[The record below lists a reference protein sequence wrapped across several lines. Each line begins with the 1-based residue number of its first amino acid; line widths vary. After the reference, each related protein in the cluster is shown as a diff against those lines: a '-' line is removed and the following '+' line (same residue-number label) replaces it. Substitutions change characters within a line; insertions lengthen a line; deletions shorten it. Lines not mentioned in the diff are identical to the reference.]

1 MSNNV
6 MVFTEYTEA
15 GFGKATFESMSE
27 GRNLANQLKGSLT
40 AVVFGIGSTDKALEL
55 AQYGADCIMICDN
68 PALADFDAD
77 QFSSILLDLVKQE
90 MPNILLFGTSLND
103 KAVAALL
110 ATRLD
115 VGVATECLGFALEGE
130 RLLATRTMYG
140 GKLLAQV
147 ILTGTPQIACIRSNA
162 FLIHQDIRKSE
173 SMIIEPQLKKTK
185 VQIIKKELK
194 SSDKMVELTEANIII
209 SGGRGMRGDDF
220 SILEKLAA
228 LLGGAVGASRV
239 AVDQGWRP
247 HSDQVGQTGKVVS
260 PKLYVACGI
269 SGAMQHLAGMGTSE
283 CIVAINKDPQAPIYN
298 YADYG
303 IVEDLFEM
311 VPAIIE
317 ELKKQ
322 VVYNHNN

>member
-15 GFGKATFESMSE
+15 GFGKATFEGMSE

-40 AVVFGIGSTDKALEL
+40 AVVFGVGSTDKALEL
-55 AQYGADCIMICDN
+55 AQYGADRIMICDN

-90 MPNILLFGTSLND
+90 RPNILLFGTSLND

-115 VGVATECLGFALEGE
+115 VGVATECLGFALVGE

-147 ILTGTPQIACIRSNA
+147 MLAGAPQIACIRSNA
-162 FLIHQDIRKSE
+162 FPILQDIRRSE
-173 SMIIEPQLKKTK
+173 SIIIEPQLKKTK
-185 VQIIKKELK
+185 VQIIEKKLK

-209 SGGRGMRGDDF
+209 SGGRGMGGTDF

-283 CIVAINKDPQAPIYN
+283 CIVAINKDHQAPIFN

-322 VVYNHNN
+322 TV